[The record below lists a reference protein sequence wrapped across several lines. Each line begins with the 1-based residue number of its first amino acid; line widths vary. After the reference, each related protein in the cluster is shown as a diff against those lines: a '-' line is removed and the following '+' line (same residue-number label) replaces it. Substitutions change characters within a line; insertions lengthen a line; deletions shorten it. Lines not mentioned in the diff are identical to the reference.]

1 MSEDGGFYDA
11 LPVFRAFD
19 DLADPAL
26 YRPLPGDWW
35 IGLSDVVHSTQ
46 AIAAGRYKV
55 VNVVGA
61 APIAALTNALE
72 RREFPFAF
80 GGDGAS
86 FAVPP
91 EDAEAAGAALAATA
105 AWARDEFGL
114 SLRTALVP
122 VAAIRE
128 AGFDV
133 RIARFA
139 PSPHVSYA
147 MFSGGGLAWAESAL
161 KEGQFAVPPGPEG
174 ARPDLTG
181 LSCRWE
187 EIRASKGV
195 ILSLVLVP
203 QGSGEEPAFRGLVRE
218 LLGLAEGS
226 EAAAS
231 PVPQGGP
238 ALGGPTAGLDIEA
251 RVERRANGSLVLA
264 RMALLARRIA
274 AWIVFRLGRPLG
286 RFDPRRYREEL
297 AANSDFRKYD
307 DGLRLTLDCTPA
319 LADALEKRLAGAEA
333 AGIARFGLHRQPAAI
348 MTCIT
353 PSVYD
358 SRHVHF
364 IDGAAGGYASAAAR
378 LKLAASSG

>member
-1 MSEDGGFYDA
+1 MNGQAGFYDG

-26 YRPLPGDWW
+26 YRPLPADWW

-61 APIAALTNALE
+61 APIAALTNALQ

-91 EDAEAAGAALAATA
+91 ENADAAREALAATA
-105 AWARDEFGL
+105 AWARDEFDL
-114 SLRTALVP
+114 ALRTALVP
-122 VAAIRE
+122 VDAIRE

-133 RIARFA
+133 RVARFA

-147 MFSGGGLAWAESAL
+147 MFSGGGLAWAERAL
-161 KEGQFAVPPGPEG
+161 KEGRFAVPPGPEG

-187 EIRASKGV
+187 EIRASRGV

-203 QGSGEEPAFRGLVRE
+203 VENGEEPAYRALVRD
-218 LLGLAEGS
+218 LLRMAEGP
-226 EAAAS
+226 EAARS
-231 PVPQGGP
+231 PVPE
-238 ALGGPTAGLDIEA
+238 GGPTLGAPTLGLEVEA
-251 RVERRANGSLVLA
+251 RVGRRRGANLALA
-264 RMALLARRIA
+264 RLMLLLRRSV
-274 AWIVFRLGRPLG
+274 AWLVFRIGRPLG
-286 RFDPRRYREEL
+286 GFDPQRYRGEL

-319 LADALEKRLAGAEA
+319 LADALERRLEAAEA

-353 PSVYD
+353 PSVQD

-364 IDGAAGGYASAAAR
+364 VDGAAGGYASAAAR
-378 LKLAASSG
+378 LKLARSGA

>member
-1 MSEDGGFYDA
+1 MGAAADFYEA
-11 LPVFRAFD
+11 LPVYRAFD

-26 YRPLPGDWW
+26 YRPLPEGWV
-35 IGLSDVVHSTQ
+35 IGVADVVRSTE
-46 AIAAGRYKV
+46 AIAEGRYKV
-55 VNVVGA
+55 VNVIGA
-61 APIAALTNALE
+61 APIAALTNALS

-80 GGDGAS
+80 GGDGSS

-91 EDAEAAGAALAATA
+91 EDAGAAREALAATA

-114 SLRTALVP
+114 VLRTGLVP
-122 VAAIRE
+122 VGSIRE

-133 RIARFA
+133 RVARFA

-147 MFSGGGLAWAESAL
+147 MFSGGGLAFAERAL
-161 KEGQFAVPPGPEG
+161 KEGRFALEPASEG

-187 EIRASKGV
+187 EIRASRGV
-195 ILSLVLVP
+195 ILSLVLVSAE
-203 QGSGEEPAFRGLVRE
+203 GGEEPAYRVLVRD
-218 LLGLAEGS
+218 LLRMAEGP
-226 EAAAS
+226 EAARS
-231 PVPQGGP
+231 PVPEGGP
-238 ALGGPTAGLDIEA
+238 ALAAPTLGLDVEA
-251 RVERRANGSLVLA
+251 RVERRRGANLALA
-264 RMALLARRIA
+264 RLMLLLRRSF
-274 AWIVFRLGRPLG
+274 AWLVFRIGRPLG
-286 RFDPRRYREEL
+286 GFDPQRYRGEL

-319 LADALEKRLAGAEA
+319 LADALERRLEAAGA

-353 PSVYD
+353 PSVQD

-364 IDGAAGGYASAAAR
+364 VDGAAGGYASAVAR
-378 LKLAASSG
+378 LKLARSAA

>member
-1 MSEDGGFYDA
+1 MNGQAGFYDG

-26 YRPLPGDWW
+26 YRPLPADWW

-61 APIAALTNALE
+61 APIAALTNALQ

-91 EDAEAAGAALAATA
+91 ENADAAREALAATA
-105 AWARDEFGL
+105 AWARDEFDL
-114 SLRTALVP
+114 ALRTALVP
-122 VAAIRE
+122 VDAIRE

-133 RIARFA
+133 RVARFA

-147 MFSGGGLAWAESAL
+147 MFSGGGLAWAERAL
-161 KEGQFAVPPGPEG
+161 KEGRFAVPPGPEG

-203 QGSGEEPAFRGLVRE
+203 QGSGEEPAFRDLVRE
-218 LLGLAEGS
+218 LLAMVEGS
-226 EAAAS
+226 DAAMS
-231 PVPQGGP
+231 PVPQDGP
-238 ALGGPTAGLDIEA
+238 ALGAPTTGLDVEA
-251 RVERRANGSLVLA
+251 RVERKAGANFLLTRAS
-264 RMALLARRIA
+264 LLARRVA
-274 AWIVFRLGRPLG
+274 AWFVFRIGRPLG
-286 RFDPRRYREEL
+286 RFDPRRYRAEL

-307 DGLRLTLDCTPA
+307 DGLRMTLDCTPA
-319 LADALEKRLAGAEA
+319 LADALQIRLEAAEA

-358 SRHVHF
+358 SQHVHF

-378 LKLAASSG
+378 LKLAAPA